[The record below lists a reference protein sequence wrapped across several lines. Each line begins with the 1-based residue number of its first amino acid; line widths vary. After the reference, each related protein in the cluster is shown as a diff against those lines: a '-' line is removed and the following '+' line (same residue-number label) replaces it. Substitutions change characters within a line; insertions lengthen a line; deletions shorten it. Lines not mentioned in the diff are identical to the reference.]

1 MRITQRAVALTSLQG
16 LNRNLDAVGKLQT
29 QLTSG
34 RLINTVSDS
43 PTGTNR
49 AMQTRDEQ
57 AAVAQQSRNISDA
70 RSWLDQS
77 DSTLQT
83 MISTARRVRD
93 LTVQGLST
101 GSASATSQAALA
113 IEVTSLREGLLSL
126 ANTQVQGRP
135 LFGGVTSG
143 GKAYDATG
151 AWVGQG
157 GAPVTR
163 RVSDSEKMRVDI
175 TGPEAFGTPGS
186 DLFAVVNSI
195 ATDLTANPAA
205 LQTHLADLD
214 TIMNGMSGAV
224 ADIGTRGSRLERVA
238 QINFDRGLALTQQL
252 AETESIDLP
261 NTIMRLEMQKVGY
274 EAALAATA
282 KAIQP
287 TLMDYLR

>member
-70 RSWLDQS
+70 QSWLDQS

-83 MISTARRVRD
+83 MITTARRVRD

-101 GSASATSQAALA
+101 GSASAASQEALA
-113 IEVTSLREGLLSL
+113 IEVKSLREGLLSL
-126 ANTQVQGRP
+126 ANIQVQGRP

-175 TGPEAFGTPGS
+175 TGPEAFGAPGS

-214 TIMNGMSGAV
+214 VLMNGMSAAV
-224 ADIGTRGSRLERVA
+224 ADIGTRGARLERVA
-238 QINFDRGLALTQQL
+238 QINFDRGMALTQQL
-252 AETESIDLP
+252 SETESIDLP

-274 EAALAATA
+274 EAALSATA

>member
-34 RLINTVSDS
+34 RLINTASDS

-57 AAVAQQSRNISDA
+57 AANAQQARNISDA
-70 RSWLDQS
+70 QSWLDQS
-77 DSTLQT
+77 DSALQT
-83 MISTARRVRD
+83 MLSTTRRVRD

-101 GSASATSQAALA
+101 GSASATSQQALA

-126 ANTQVQGRP
+126 ANLQVQGRP

-157 GAPVTR
+157 GVPVTR

-175 TGPEAFGTPGS
+175 NGPEAFGAPGD
-186 DLFAVVNSI
+186 DLFAVVQRI
-195 ATDLTANPAA
+195 ATDLVANPAA
-205 LQTHLADLD
+205 LSTHLADLD
-214 TIMNGMSGAV
+214 AIMNGMSAAV
-224 ADIGTRGSRLERVA
+224 ADVGTRGARLERVA
-238 QINFDRGLALTQQL
+238 QINFDRSTLLSQQL
-252 AETESIDLP
+252 A
-261 NTIMRLEMQKVGY
+261 
-274 EAALAATA
+274 
-282 KAIQP
+282 
-287 TLMDYLR
+287 

>member
-57 AAVAQQSRNISDA
+57 AANAQQSRNISDA
-70 RSWLDQS
+70 QSWLDQS

-101 GSASATSQAALA
+101 GSASATSQQALA

-126 ANTQVQGRP
+126 ANVQVQGRP

-151 AWVGQG
+151 AWVGQA

-163 RVSDSEKMRVDI
+163 RISDSEKMRVDI
-175 TGPEAFGTPGS
+175 TGPEAFGPPGA

-195 ATDLTANPAA
+195 ATDLTANPTA

-214 TIMNGMSGAV
+214 AIMNGMSAAV
-224 ADIGTRGSRLERVA
+224 ADVGTRGARLERVS
-238 QINFDRGLALTQQL
+238 QINFDRSMALTQQL
-252 AETESIDLP
+252 AETENIDLP

-274 EAALAATA
+274 EAALSATA